1 MRQKRRSLFAN
12 ALFFAFSP
20 NNPCRTTR
28 RPFTF
33 FTRAAIRYTVCVT
46 DIVSENYARRY
57 AVVPYIAY
65 TSANG
70 VECVFY
76 GDRYAASLAD
86 IAEAALADESAAL
99 TEDEKARLEAFAAA
113 KANA

>member
-1 MRQKRRSLFAN
+1 M
-12 ALFFAFSP
+12 
-20 NNPCRTTR
+20 R

-46 DIVSENYARRY
+46 DIASENYARRY
-57 AVVPYIAY
+57 AVAPYISY
-65 TSANG
+65 TTANG

-99 TEDEKARLEAFAAA
+99 TEDERVRLETFAAA
-113 KANA
+113 KANAS